1 MELDTDLQR
10 ILNVGAKIYHTLSK
24 KQGKVYSNNGID
36 IIVDYGKG
44 NKYETY
50 SIEDFSDLLISDTIV
65 ANSRVTLAGGDKEE
79 FRIKP
84 REISTLNRALDVILG
99 SESIR
104 ESESEPNIQRPLQ
117 SESTLAVKPTVEPV
131 EKLTEGYIN
140 FTTQKFST
148 EPKKGYTKV
157 VYKKAVEKITVE
169 VDSEMLEKLREM
181 GLV

>member
-1 MELDTDLQR
+1 MELDSDLQR

-84 REISTLNRALDVILG
+84 REALHDGVKVNISENLPRDLIT
-99 SESIR
+99 
-104 ESESEPNIQRPLQ
+104 
-117 SESTLAVKPTVEPV
+117 PTVKTTPSPAEN
-131 EKLTEGYIN
+131 LTEGYIN

-169 VDSEMLEKLREM
+169 VDSEMLEKLKEL

>member
-1 MELDTDLQR
+1 MNLDTDLQR
-10 ILNVGAKIYHTLSK
+10 ILNVGAKIYHTGTK

-84 REISTLNRALDVILG
+84 REALHDGVKVNISDNLPRDIT
-99 SESIR
+99 
-104 ESESEPNIQRPLQ
+104 
-117 SESTLAVKPTVEPV
+117 TPTVKTTPSPV

-140 FTTQKFST
+140 FTTQKFSA

-157 VYKKAVEKITVE
+157 EYKKSTEKITLE
-169 VDSEMLEKLREM
+169 LTSEQIEKLREM

>member
-1 MELDTDLQR
+1 MNLDTDLQR
-10 ILNVGAKIYHTLSK
+10 ILNVGAKIYHTLTK

-44 NKYETY
+44 NRYETY

-84 REISTLNRALDVILG
+84 REALHDGVKVSISDNL
-99 SESIR
+99 
-104 ESESEPNIQRPLQ
+104 PRP
-117 SESTLAVKPTVEPV
+117 ESTPTVKTTPSPV

-157 VYKKAVEKITVE
+157 EFKKSTEKITLE
-169 VDSEMLEKLREM
+169 LTSEQIEKLREM

>member
-1 MELDTDLQR
+1 MNLDTDLQR
-10 ILNVGAKIYHTLSK
+10 ILNVGAKIYHTSTK

-50 SIEDFSDLLISDTIV
+50 SIEVFSDLLISDTIV

-84 REISTLNRALDVILG
+84 REIEPRLVDNSGNPIEVDFAGGVKLAPLKST
-99 SESIR
+99 
-104 ESESEPNIQRPLQ
+104 
-117 SESTLAVKPTVEPV
+117 PTVKTTHSPV

-157 VYKKAVEKITVE
+157 EYKKSKEKITLE
-169 VDSEMLEKLREM
+169 LTSEQIEKLREM